1 MSAMCFCSEASY
13 IANMFC
19 TKFKKSI
26 KAMRRNVSG
35 AEAGIYDTTPG
46 KSYRT
51 SANCDQK
58 RVLGTSNGILPAFT
72 AQRNVRY
79 SALGGMVFNHAS
91 RIRVLAKYDKLQM
104 SQ

>member
-35 AEAGIYDTTPG
+35 EEAGIYDTTPG

-51 SANCDQK
+51 SANCGQK
-58 RVLGTSNGILPAFT
+58 RVLGPSNGILPAFQ
-72 AQRNVRY
+72 ARLNVRY
-79 SALGGMVFNHAS
+79 SAFGAMLFSHAS
-91 RIRVLAKYDKLQM
+91 RCLLVAKSDRLRL
-104 SQ
+104 